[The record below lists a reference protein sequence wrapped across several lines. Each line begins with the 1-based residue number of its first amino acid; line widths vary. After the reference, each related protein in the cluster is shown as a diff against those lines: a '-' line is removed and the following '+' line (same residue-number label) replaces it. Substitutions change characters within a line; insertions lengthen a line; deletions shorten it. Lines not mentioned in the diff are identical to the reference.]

1 MLRTRLDCFSGAEAR
16 ADAAASMEIGEAKP
30 IRSSEVGSAA
40 TTHCLYEVFSTPY
53 TDEEVARGVR
63 AKQSICKGVVV
74 EVAHCIRIPKQEYED
89 HLRYSVLEHYLYV
102 GRNGCMLMALGVG
115 SLFNHSKQPNLYF
128 AIDHDHLVIRYE
140 AARNIAAHEE
150 LTICYG
156 SESKLWFEDRSVNTL
171 QNSSSMVHEYMDD
184 ETSFLAGLQLDNG
197 NE

>member
-40 TTHCLYEVFSTPY
+40 TPHCLYEVFSTPY

-128 AIDHDHLVIRYE
+128 AIDHDHLVISCLSRPCCPRSSRFPAVIGYE
-140 AARNIAAHEE
+140 EG
-150 LTICYG
+150 C
-156 SESKLWFEDRSVNTL
+156 SKTRFRVQGQTTGMNK
-171 QNSSSMVHEYMDD
+171 Q
-184 ETSFLAGLQLDNG
+184 
-197 NE
+197 

>member
-1 MLRTRLDCFSGAEAR
+1 M
-16 ADAAASMEIGEAKP
+16 
-30 IRSSEVGSAA
+30 
-40 TTHCLYEVFSTPY
+40 
-53 TDEEVARGVR
+53 
-63 AKQSICKGVVV
+63 